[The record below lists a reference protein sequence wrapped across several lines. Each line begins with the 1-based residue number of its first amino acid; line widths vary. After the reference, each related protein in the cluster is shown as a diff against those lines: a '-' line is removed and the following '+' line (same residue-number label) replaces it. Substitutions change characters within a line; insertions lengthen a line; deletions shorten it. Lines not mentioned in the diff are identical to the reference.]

1 MNKNSMIT
9 PRATEKTYNLESQRT
24 YVFYVPRSASKQSI
38 AKAIAEAFNV
48 TVTSVRVLNR
58 KGKATRF
65 SRGKHAYPGTTY
77 KQDHK
82 VAYITVKE
90 GDKIPVFEE
99 EKKTEEK
106 PAKKAEKRSVKAKK
120 DAKEEKGEDK

>member
-9 PRATEKTYNLESQRT
+9 PRATEKAYNLESQRT

-58 KGKATRF
+58 KGKL
-65 SRGKHAYPGTTY
+65 
-77 KQDHK
+77 
-82 VAYITVKE
+82 
-90 GDKIPVFEE
+90 PVFRAVNMLILALLTNRTT
-99 EKKTEEK
+99 KSLT
-106 PAKKAEKRSVKAKK
+106 
-120 DAKEEKGEDK
+120 